1 MAAVYRLPVLAIM
14 IVSIRVAQ
22 TIATVDRIIE
32 TGLPTTDKIIED
44 GLALTDKI
52 TELGIV

>member
-1 MAAVYRLPVLAIM
+1 MKFQYTL
-14 IVSIRVAQ
+14 
-22 TIATVDRIIE
+22 TICLSLFPLILKGNIDEENFDQIE